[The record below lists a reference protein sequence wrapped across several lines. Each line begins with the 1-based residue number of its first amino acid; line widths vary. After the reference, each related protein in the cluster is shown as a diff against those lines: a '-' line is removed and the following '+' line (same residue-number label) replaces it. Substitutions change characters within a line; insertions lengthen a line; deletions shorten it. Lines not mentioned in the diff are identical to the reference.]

1 MAYRPIDIARRIG
14 VSASAL
20 RHYEDWG
27 IVPPVERGANG
38 YRMYTEVHLA
48 YFECVRAMSAGFGLP
63 LTSDALKR
71 VLRGDLDGAL
81 WIVNE
86 ALSELQQEKRMAEQ
100 TIRALEAIEPPELAS
115 KGKRKWMTIGEVSK
129 LTAQPASAIRHWEK
143 MGLIDPPRHEENGY
157 RLYGPA
163 EVRHIRIIGTLRTS
177 VWSLETIKRVVR
189 ELDRNDL
196 EQARRVARDAL
207 RALHDALRR
216 RMRGIRHL
224 DLLVELAEGGPAAPR
239 SPTC

>member
-1 MAYRPIDIARRIG
+1 MKYRPIDIARRLGI
-14 VSASAL
+14 STSAL

-27 IVPPVERGANG
+27 LVPPVARGANG
-38 YRMYTEVHLA
+38 YRIYTEEHLA
-48 YFECVRAMSAGFGLP
+48 YFECVRAMSAGFGMA

-71 VLRGDLDGAL
+71 VRSGDFDAAL
-81 WIVNE
+81 WIVND

-100 TIRALEAIEPPELAS
+100 TIRALETIEPAELES

-143 MGLIDPPRHEENGY
+143 MGLIDPPRNEENGY

-163 EVRHIRIIGTLRTS
+163 EVRHIRIIAPLRTS
-177 VWSLETIKRVVR
+177 VWSLETIQRVVR

-207 RALHDALRR
+207 RYLHDSLRR
-216 RMRGIRHL
+216 RIRGIRHL

-239 SPTC
+239 RPTC